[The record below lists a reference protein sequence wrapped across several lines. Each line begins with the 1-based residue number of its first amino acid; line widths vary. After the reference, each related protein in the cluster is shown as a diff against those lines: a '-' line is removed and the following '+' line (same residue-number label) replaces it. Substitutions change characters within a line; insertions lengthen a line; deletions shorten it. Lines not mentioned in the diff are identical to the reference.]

1 MNRDHIQILVKKNS
15 KETSEVSLTIDIM
28 PHRRMR
34 SNIGITVNFIS
45 NEKATKCYAALTDD
59 PKAITQL
66 NTL

>member
-1 MNRDHIQILVKKNS
+1 MIS
-15 KETSEVSLTIDIM
+15 KMASRAAAGARAVVWR
-28 PHRRMR
+28 PCHRRMR
-34 SNIGITVNFIS
+34 SYIVINVNFIS